1 MLKLS
6 TTHELTNAEI
16 GMLKTRFILAMQ
28 VVMTTI
34 TTLFR
39 LINFK
44 NGISH
49 NIKNIKIINPTYA

>member
-16 GMLKTRFILAMQ
+16 GMPTTRFILAMQ
-28 VVMTTI
+28 VVITTI
-34 TTLFR
+34 TTLFK